1 MRLRI
6 ITIFPEFFTSCLGE
20 GLLGKAADRGVITVE
35 ISDLRDFTA
44 DKHRTVDDVPYG
56 GGAGM
61 VMKVDVWAAAIERAR
76 TELPGARVILL
87 TPQGECLTERTAKRL
102 AHEESLVFC
111 CGRYEGVDERVA
123 EHLVDEWLSIGDFV
137 LTGGEPAALA
147 AVDAIARKLPG
158 VIGCAESVS
167 SDTFTAGLKY
177 PQYTRPPIFRGWAA
191 PEVLL
196 SGNHRDIA
204 AWREQEALRRTA
216 ERRPDLAGPA
226 AAPRVQL
233 IAREPAAW
241 ELPLLLAARS
251 AYGLGGVTASF
262 AEREIREAHRRLA
275 PDGLKVVGPLGRY
288 RQRRPDDLRLHL
300 LLDDAPGGL
309 TIAQTAQ
316 QLGKATA
323 GIAVTWGDEPPTGSR
338 LLSPVVSRTEPFLG
352 LLAWLERLFG
362 RA

>member
-1 MRLRI
+1 MRIRI
-6 ITIFPEFFTSCLGE
+6 VTIFPDFFASCLGE
-20 GLLGKAADRGVITVE
+20 GLLGKAAARGMLTIQ
-35 ISDLRDFTA
+35 IDDLRAYTA

-61 VMKVDVWAAAIERAR
+61 VMKVDVWAAAIARAR
-76 TELPGARVILL
+76 AELPGARVVLL
-87 TPQGECLTERTAKRL
+87 TPQGEALTDRAARRL
-102 AHEESLVFC
+102 AAEESLVFC

-123 EHLVDEWLSIGDFV
+123 DHLVDEWLSIGDFV

-158 VIGCAESVS
+158 VIGRAESVK
-167 SDTFTAGLKY
+167 SDTFTAGLKF
-177 PQYTRPPIFRGWAA
+177 PQYTRPPVFQGWPV

-216 ERRPDLAGPA
+216 ARRADLTGPA

-251 AYGLGGVTASF
+251 AYGLASVTASF
-262 AEREIREAHRRLA
+262 ADRETREAHRRSA
-275 PDGLKVVGPLGRY
+275 PPELKVVGPLGRY
-288 RQRRPDDLRLHL
+288 WQQRPDDLRLHL
-300 LLDDAPGGL
+300 SADDAPGGL
-309 TIAQTAQ
+309 TLAQAAQ
-316 QLGKATA
+316 RCALAA
-323 GIAVTWGDEPPTGSR
+323 GAAVTWGEDPPRGS
-338 LLSPVVSRTEPFLG
+338 LSLAPVLPGAAPFLG
-352 LLAWLERLFG
+352 LLAWLERFFG
-362 RA
+362 HP